1 MLFRRARLARDL
13 PRILPA
19 IQDATKETP
28 LYQRLVVFLSVAAR
42 ALPMLPAF
50 IADIN
55 LPDVEDKIVDSVADL
70 PGELKKW

>member
-1 MLFRRARLARDL
+1 
-13 PRILPA
+13 
-19 IQDATKETP
+19 
-28 LYQRLVVFLSVAAR
+28 
-42 ALPMLPAF
+42 MLPAF